1 MKIGIVI
8 NTNDEEKAFN
18 AFRFGNYSMKKCHE
32 VKVFLMGKAV
42 EIDSKDY
49 KKFDV
54 KGQASEFIRN
64 NGIIHA
70 CGSCLKLRQKESS
83 NICPISTMQDLL
95 NIVEQ
100 SDKVIS
106 FG

>member
-1 MKIGIVI
+1 MKIGIII

-18 AFRFGNYSMKKCHE
+18 AFRFANYSIKKGHE
-32 VKVFLMGKAV
+32 AKVFLMGQAV
-42 EIDSKDY
+42 EIDSRNY
-49 KKFDV
+49 EKFDV
-54 KGQASEFIRN
+54 KGQASEFIGN

-83 NICPISTMQDLL
+83 EICPVSTMQDLL
-95 NIVEQ
+95 SLVEQ